1 MLINYVLL
9 ALAIENYNIAV
20 KALYNAFEL
29 VAVHKDKSRRYL
41 VFSDLVEYNVLKI
54 KILIAFFTIKSFKL
68 YYIT

>member
-20 KALYNAFEL
+20 KALYNAL
-29 VAVHKDKSRRYL
+29 AVHKDKSRRYL

-54 KILIAFFTIKSFKL
+54 KILIHK
-68 YYIT
+68 

>member
-54 KILIAFFTIKSFKL
+54 KILIHK
-68 YYIT
+68 